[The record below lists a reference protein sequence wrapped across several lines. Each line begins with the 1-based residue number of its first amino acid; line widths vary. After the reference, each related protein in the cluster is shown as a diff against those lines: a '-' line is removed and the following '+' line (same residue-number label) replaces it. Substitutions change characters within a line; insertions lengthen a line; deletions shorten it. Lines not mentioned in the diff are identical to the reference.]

1 LSFSLSSKNKTKVST
16 SKSKYIIDFTV
27 NDKGES
33 VDDKNKSGSV
43 LGFNNPKY
51 YIEPNKEKETEKICN
66 YLNPRYLFLEIRE
79 RERKKENKI
88 NYAFES
94 NILCSKMSKYIIAR
108 ITMEYNTFPYGSVLP
123 ANIVNGLLISDIRHY
138 KEKIRLE
145 DLEIRIV
152 NEFGFPICF
161 NGFEI
166 SFCMAVEYES

>member
-1 LSFSLSSKNKTKVST
+1 
-16 SKSKYIIDFTV
+16 
-27 NDKGES
+27 
-33 VDDKNKSGSV
+33 
-43 LGFNNPKY
+43 
-51 YIEPNKEKETEKICN
+51 
-66 YLNPRYLFLEIRE
+66 
-79 RERKKENKI
+79 
-88 NYAFES
+88 
-94 NILCSKMSKYIIAR
+94 MSKYIIAR

-166 SFCMAVEYES
+166 SFCMVVEYES